1 MIFIRESKREVVI
14 GSAIGILLSAGIIL
28 KNYGEPVSWE
38 LVILLLMSLI
48 LGFIDKKLTCL
59 AYVTAL
65 VYLMDTILV
74 GFKLKAMYFTLPY
87 EKLILIVGALHML
100 EGLLTYLFGARENQC
115 IINYKRNQI
124 TGGYQAYRKWYIP
137 LFLFTIKGF
146 YVPLLCVLVYA
157 DETYTM
163 KPEAKAKKSGK
174 CIWMY
179 GSIIL
184 LIGLLV
190 CLRKVPL
197 VLGMIMMPIAHELLF
212 VINDFME
219 RGPYMYS
226 LPKKGV
232 RVIEI
237 NKEQK
242 QRNNIKR
249 GDVILKVNG
258 KNIIGE
264 EEYYKQL
271 LEKRLVM
278 MIEDLEGNKKI
289 LSFDKE
295 EYEKLEIIILPR
307 E

>member
-14 GSAIGILLSAGIIL
+14 GSAIGILLSAGIIF

-137 LFLFTIKGF
+137 LFLFTIKGV
-146 YVPLLCVLVYA
+146 YVPLLCVLIYT

-163 KPEAKAKKSGK
+163 KPEVKAKKSGQ
-174 CIWMY
+174 CIGVY

-184 LIGLLV
+184 LVGLLV
-190 CLRKVPL
+190 CFRKMPL
-197 VLGMIMMPIAHELLF
+197 VLAMMIMPMAHELLF
-212 VINDFME
+212 VINDWME

-242 QRNNIKR
+242 QRNPIKR

-258 KNIIGE
+258 KDILDE
-264 EEYYKQL
+264 ETYEKQL
-271 LEKRLVM
+271 LEKRIVM
-278 MIEDLEGNKKI
+278 MLEDLEGNKKI

>member
-137 LFLFTIKGF
+137 LFLFTIKGV
-146 YVPLLCVLVYA
+146 YVPLLCVLIYT

-163 KPEAKAKKSGK
+163 KPEVKAKKSGQ
-174 CIWMY
+174 CIGVY

-184 LIGLLV
+184 LVGLLV
-190 CLRKVPL
+190 CFRKMPL
-197 VLGMIMMPIAHELLF
+197 VLAMMIMPMAHELLF
-212 VINDFME
+212 VINDWME

-242 QRNNIKR
+242 QRNPIKR

-258 KNIIGE
+258 KDILDE
-264 EEYYKQL
+264 ETYEKQL
-271 LEKRLVM
+271 LEKRIVM
-278 MIEDLEGNKKI
+278 MLEDLEGNKKI